1 MKNRKIIFSFVAAL
15 LIVTIAFA
23 PSVYAAN
30 PFNNVWKS
38 SPDSVRKF
46 NEHIASLPEDE
57 ATLILADEEL
67 VFTMK
72 LDSYWSEPSST
83 VRAQSVVSLPLTSY
97 PAGSFYSATGV
108 ACTCHSYR
116 CTYSVPSGAS
126 ITKCYI
132 TSRNRSGDCIRYA
145 ATGSIQCKG
154 FADYVYYEYT
164 GHNIGSSYTISTT
177 GYSSIS
183 NDTAGANLMKAFFE
197 DLDDGSNVRV
207 SVRNKTY
214 NHSIIVCNASSTG
227 IYLYDANRVGTCK
240 VGYQFKTWSQL
251 ASMYD
256 GIVKAWAA

>member
-1 MKNRKIIFSFVAAL
+1 MKNRKMFFSLIAAL
-15 LIVTIAFA
+15 LIVTTAFA
-23 PSVYAAN
+23 PAVYAAN

-38 SPDSVRKF
+38 SPESIQKF
-46 NEHIASLPEDE
+46 NEYIASLPEEE
-57 ATLILADEEL
+57 AALILADEEL
-67 VFTMK
+67 VFNMK
-72 LDSYWSEPSST
+72 LDSYWLEPSST
-83 VRAQSVVSLPLTSY
+83 ARAQSVVSLPLTSY

-108 ACTCHSYR
+108 ACTCHSDR

-126 ITKCYI
+126 TTNCYI
-132 TSRNRSGDCIRYA
+132 TSRNRSGDCIRYE

-183 NDTAGANLMKAFFE
+183 NSTAGANLMKAFFE

-240 VGYQFKTWSQL
+240 VGYQVKTWSQL
-251 ASMYD
+251 ANMYE
-256 GIVKAWAA
+256 GIVKAWTA

>member
-23 PSVYAAN
+23 PAVYAAN

-57 ATLILADEEL
+57 AALILADEEL

-83 VRAQSVVSLPLTSY
+83 ARAQSVVSLPLTSY

-108 ACTCHSYR
+108 ACTCHSYS
-116 CTYSVPSGAS
+116 CTYSVPAGAS
-126 ITKCYI
+126 TTKCYI
-132 TSRNRSGDCIRYA
+132 TSRNRSGDCIRYE

-164 GHNIGSSYTISTT
+164 GHNIGSIYTISTT

-183 NDTAGANLMKAFFE
+183 NNTAGANLMKAFFE
-197 DLDDGSNVRV
+197 DLANGTNVRV

>member
-23 PSVYAAN
+23 PAVYAAN

-57 ATLILADEEL
+57 AALILADEEL

-72 LDSYWSEPSST
+72 LDSYWVEPSST
-83 VRAQSVVSLPLTSY
+83 ARAQSVVSLPLTSY

-108 ACTCHSYR
+108 ACTCHSYS
-116 CTYSVPSGAS
+116 CTYSVPAGAS
-126 ITKCYI
+126 TTKCYI
-132 TSRNRSGDCIRYA
+132 TSRNRSGDCIRYE

-164 GHNIGSSYTISTT
+164 GHNIGSIYTISTT

-183 NDTAGANLMKAFFE
+183 NNTAGANLMKAFFE
-197 DLDDGSNVRV
+197 DLANGTNVRV

-256 GIVKAWAA
+256 GIVNAWTA

>member
-57 ATLILADEEL
+57 AALILADEDL

-72 LDSYWSEPSST
+72 LDSYWVEPSST
-83 VRAQSVVSLPLTSY
+83 ARAQSVVSLPLTSY

-108 ACTCHSYR
+108 ACTCHSYS
-116 CTYSVPSGAS
+116 CTHSVPAGAS
-126 ITKCYI
+126 TTKCYI
-132 TSRNRSGDCIRYA
+132 TSRNRSGDCIRYE

-164 GHNIGSSYTISTT
+164 SHNIGSSYTISTT

-183 NDTAGANLMKAFFE
+183 NNTAGANLMKAFFE

>member
-23 PSVYAAN
+23 PTVYAAN

-67 VFTMK
+67 VFNMK